1 MEEENT
7 NTIPLNYIYHGG
19 NGNLNISKC
28 QNILDNYGVPIGYSC
43 VYQQISYDT
52 TLPPAGE
59 IRTRDLG
66 QTIPDELFDQ
76 LFDKANAAAASPRAQ
91 RAQRTH
97 ITKRRAQP
105 PQRPRKS
112 KKKRSPAAAMNT

>member
-1 MEEENT
+1 MEEVNPDK

-43 VYQQISYDT
+43 IYQQISYDT

-66 QTIPDELFDQ
+66 QTISDELFDQ

-91 RAQRTH
+91 RAP
-97 ITKRRAQP
+97 ITKRRAQMQ

-112 KKKRSPAAAMNT
+112 KKKRSPAAANK